1 MEKNAK
7 KYHCIKCDFFTSNK
21 YDFTRHLST
30 AKHKM
35 DNKNAKIH
43 KKNAKPYVVTNC
55 DVRDKKY
62 KCACGRTYKYHSGL
76 CKHRHKCVLL
86 NSILVNSQNKQSGN
100 LVTTEMLNNALSEQK
115 QLINTIIE
123 LSKDKSVNN
132 YYNNCNN
139 KKMTVNVFLNEECK
153 DAMNFKD
160 FIGNLTVSFQDL
172 DYTKEHGYA
181 KGISN
186 IFVNHLKDMDPNER
200 PIHCSDKKRLQF
212 YVKDDN
218 KWEKDKNN
226 TKINNSINEVSRKQ
240 IKQLIEWQKQ
250 HPNYETNDK
259 LLEEYFNIT
268 RHVMGGGDIN
278 EIVQYGNDIKKTLST
293 EVEIKDAMLN
303 PKND

>member
-1 MEKNAK
+1 
-7 KYHCIKCDFFTSNK
+7 
-21 YDFTRHLST
+21 
-30 AKHKM
+30 M
-35 DNKNAKIH
+35 DNKNAKKR
-43 KKNAKPYVVTNC
+43 KKNARPYLVTNG
-55 DVRDKKY
+55 DDSDKKF
-62 KCACGRTYKYHSGL
+62 KCPCGRSYKYHSGL

-86 NSILVNSQNKQSGN
+86 NSVLVDSESKPSGN
-100 LVTTEMLNNALSEQK
+100 LVTTEMLNDALSQQK
-115 QLINTIIE
+115 QLIHTIIE

-160 FIGNLTVSFQDL
+160 FLENLTVSFQDL
-172 DYTKEHGYA
+172 DYTKQHGYA

-186 IFVNHLKDMDPNER
+186 IFVNHLKDMDPSER

-218 KWEKDKNN
+218 KWEKDKHNI
-226 TKINNSINEVSRKQ
+226 KINNSITEVSRKQ

-250 HPNYETNDK
+250 HPNYENNDK

-268 RHVMGGGDIN
+268 RHVMCGGDLN
-278 EIVQYGNDIKKTLST
+278 EITQHGNDIKKTLST

>member
-1 MEKNAK
+1 MTPVPF
-7 KYHCIKCDFFTSNK
+7 IQPTSNSAITGTTG
-21 YDFTRHLST
+21 YS
-30 AKHKM
+30 ASV
-35 DNKNAKIH
+35 
-43 KKNAKPYVVTNC
+43 KPT
-55 DVRDKKY
+55 
-62 KCACGRTYKYHSGL
+62 GMFPYKYTNADNASEGYIDTSL
-76 CKHRHKCVLL
+76 
-86 NSILVNSQNKQSGN
+86 SS
-100 LVTTEMLNNALSEQK
+100 ALSSTLKEQI
-115 QLINTIIE
+115 LN
-123 LSKDKSVNN
+123 VNN

-160 FIGNLTVSFQDL
+160 FLQNLTVSCQDL
-172 DYTKEHGYA
+172 NYTKEHGYA

-186 IFVNHLKDMDPNER
+186 IFVNHLKDMDPSER

-218 KWEKDKNN
+218 KWEKDKHNA
-226 TKINNSINEVSRKQ
+226 KINKSIDEVSRKQ

-250 HPNYETNDK
+250 HPNYENNDA

-278 EIVQYGNDIKKTLST
+278 DIKKKLSN

-303 PKND
+303 HNNDKT

>member
-7 KYHCIKCDFFTSNK
+7 KFHCEKCDFLTSNR
-21 YDFTRHLST
+21 YDFSRHLGT
-30 AKHKM
+30 PKHKM
-35 DNKNAKIH
+35 DKKKTQKS
-43 KKNAKPYVVTNC
+43 KKNAKPHLVTKQEGVDATFVC
-55 DVRDKKY
+55 P
-62 KCACGRTYKYHSGL
+62 CGRKYKYHSGL

-86 NSILVNSQNKQSGN
+86 NNASVDTETITNCN
-100 LVTTEMLNNALSEQK
+100 VTTDMLNNALTQQT
-115 QLINTIIE
+115 QLIQAIME
-123 LSKDKSVNN
+123 MSKEKCVNN

-160 FIGNLTVSFQDL
+160 FLENLTVSFQDL

-186 IFVNHLKDMDPNER
+186 IFVNHLKGMDPSER

-226 TKINNSINEVSRKQ
+226 TKINKSINDVSRKQ

-250 HPNYETNDK
+250 HPNYESNDK
-259 LLEEYFNIT
+259 LLDEYFNIT
-268 RHVMGGGDIN
+268 RHVMGGGDIT
-278 EIVQYGNDIKKTLST
+278 ELVQYGNDIKKSLCN
-293 EVEIKDAMLN
+293 EIEIKDAMLN
-303 PKND
+303 KKKD

>member
-7 KYHCIKCDFFTSNK
+7 KFHCIKCDFLTSNK
-21 YDFTRHLST
+21 YDFSRHLST

-35 DNKNAKIH
+35 DKKNAKNH
-43 KKNAKPYVVTNC
+43 KKNARASLVSDDVSNTNKFRC
-55 DVRDKKY
+55 P
-62 KCACGRTYKYHSGL
+62 CGRTYKYHSGL

-86 NSILVNSQNKQSGN
+86 NTKLVESDNMAGSKF
-100 LVTTEMLNNALSEQK
+100 VTAEMFNDALTQQK
-115 QLINTIIE
+115 QLISTIIE
-123 LSKDKSVNN
+123 MSKDKSVNN

-160 FIGNLTVSFQDL
+160 FLENLTVSCQDL

-186 IFVNHLKDMDPNER
+186 IFVNHLKDMDPSER

-218 KWEKDKNN
+218 KWEKDKHNA
-226 TKINNSINEVSRKQ
+226 KINKSIDEVSRKQ

-250 HPNYETNDK
+250 HPNYENNDA

-278 EIVQYGNDIKKTLST
+278 DIKKKLSN

-303 PKND
+303 QKND

>member
-7 KYHCIKCDFFTSNK
+7 KFHCVKCDFFTSNK
-21 YDFTRHLST
+21 YDFSRHLST

-35 DNKNAKIH
+35 D
-43 KKNAKPYVVTNC
+43 KKNAKKNKKNARANLVT
-55 DVRDKKY
+55 DTHFDDKNFS
-62 KCACGRTYKYHSGL
+62 CPCGRTYKYQSGL

-86 NSILVNSQNKQSGN
+86 NTKLIELENMSGSN
-100 LVTTEMLNNALSEQK
+100 FVTSDMLNDALIQQK
-115 QLINTIIE
+115 QLITTIIE
-123 LSKDKSVNN
+123 MSKDKSVNN

-153 DAMNFKD
+153 DAMNLKD
-160 FIGNLTVSFQDL
+160 FLENLTVSCQDL
-172 DYTKEHGYA
+172 DYTKQHGYV

-186 IFVNHLKDMDPNER
+186 IFVNHLRDMDPSER

-218 KWEKDKNN
+218 KWEKDKHNV
-226 TKINNSINEVSRKQ
+226 KINKSIDEVSRKQ

-250 HPNYETNDK
+250 HPNYESNDV
-259 LLEEYFNIT
+259 LLEEYFNIA

-278 EIVQYGNDIKKTLST
+278 DVVQYGNNIKKTLSC

-303 PKND
+303 QKND